1 MPTKDQLLEVL
12 LSSSKR
18 DAEVAAELRNLTSS
32 INTSRDKQD
41 AEVAAELRGLST
53 SINRVLGIGEDH
65 TAIAKDRI
73 RIEKAKQKNRQAT
86 IKIVLSSQAASSGV
100 VLVIYIIASLM
111 GVDLGVLSL

>member
-18 DAEVAAELRNLTSS
+18 DAEVANELKNL
-32 INTSRDKQD
+32 
-41 AEVAAELRGLST
+41 AA
-53 SINRVLGIGEDH
+53 SINRVLCIGEDH